1 MKISIAALAAVA
13 ALSLATIT
21 SHAQEADNGAAVART
36 VAASA
41 SPSGCFGHVVRV
53 STYAFPNPS
62 YVYFRTS
69 ALNND
74 YFYGTTTDPRLLSA
88 AHNALTG
95 GPAGVKVVGDLVGFS
110 SPCPS
115 GGGSVGN
122 LQMIR
127 VNP

>member
-1 MKISIAALAAVA
+1 MNKSIVTLAAVA
-13 ALSLATIT
+13 ALSMTTVAP
-21 SHAQEADNGAAVART
+21 HAQEADNGAAVART
-36 VAASA
+36 VAASS

-62 YVYFRTS
+62 FVYFRTS
-69 ALNND
+69 ALSND
-74 YFYGTTTDPRLLSA
+74 YFYGTTTDVRLLSA

-95 GPAGVKVVGDLVGFS
+95 GPAGVKVVGDLVDFS
-110 SPCPS
+110 SPCPG

>member
-1 MKISIAALAAVA
+1 MNKSIVTLAALAA
-13 ALSLATIT
+13 LSLTTVA

-36 VAASA
+36 IAASA

-62 YVYFRTS
+62 FVYFRTS
-69 ALNND
+69 ALSND
-74 YFYGTTTDPRLLSA
+74 YFYGVTTDTRLISA
-88 AHNALTG
+88 ALNALTG
-95 GPAGVKVVGDLVGFS
+95 GPAGVKVVGDVVGSS